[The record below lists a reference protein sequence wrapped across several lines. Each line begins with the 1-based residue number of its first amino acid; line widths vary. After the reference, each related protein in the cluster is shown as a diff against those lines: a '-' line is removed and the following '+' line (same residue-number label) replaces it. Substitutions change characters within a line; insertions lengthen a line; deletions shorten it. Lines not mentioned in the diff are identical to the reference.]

1 MNDVILKYQKLDTAS
16 KEVVE
21 ALVELLFE
29 KKVLKKSSKV
39 SHEYAKKILKVSVWS
54 EADINNIDTR
64 KTQNWQIAE
73 W

>member
-1 MNDVILKYQKLDTAS
+1 MNDVLLKYQKLDTAS

-29 KKVLKKSSKV
+29 KKVLKKSPKV

-54 EADINNIDTR
+54 EADANNIDS
-64 KTQNWQIAE
+64 KKIQNWQIAQ

>member
-1 MNDVILKYQKLDTAS
+1 MNNVLLKYQKLDTAS
-16 KEVVE
+16 KGVVE

-29 KKVLKKSSKV
+29 KKVLKKSPKV
-39 SHEYAKKILKVSVWS
+39 SYEYTKKILKVSFWP

-73 W
+73 

>member
-21 ALVELLFE
+21 ALVKLLFE
-29 KKVLKKSSKV
+29 KKVLKKSSKI

-54 EADINNIDTR
+54 EADINNTDTM
-64 KTQNWQIAE
+64 KTQNWQIAQ